1 MAPVVHGLE
10 QQYKGRVDF
19 VYLDVSDPDNKTATT
34 RLGFKS
40 TPHFFFLRPDGVT
53 AEVIQGVVSRDSL
66 VGAIERLVAA
76 ALAREETT
84 RGQERP
90 RATGA
95 RSRVLALDWKG
106 EDVGKRTGE
115 GEAARQL
122 DSDVR
127 PAEENHRRP

>member
-10 QQYKGRVDF
+10 KQYEGRVDF
-19 VYLDVSDPDNKTATT
+19 VYLDVSDPRNKTATT

-53 AEVIQGVVSRDSL
+53 IEALQGVVSRDSL
-66 VGAIERLVAA
+66 VGALERLVAA

-84 RGQERP
+84 RDHARP

-95 RSRVLALDWKG
+95 RARVLSLDWKG
-106 EDVGKRTGE
+106 EDEGKRSGE

-122 DSDVR
+122 EPEVR

>member
-10 QQYKGRVDF
+10 QQYEGRVDF
-19 VYLDVSDPDNKTATT
+19 VYLDVSDPHNKTATT

-53 AEVIQGVVSRDSL
+53 VEMIQGVVSRDSL
-66 VGAIERLVAA
+66 VGALERLVAA
-76 ALAREETT
+76 ALAREET
-84 RGQERP
+84 RRD

-95 RSRVLALDWKG
+95 HSRVLSLDSRGKHA
-106 EDVGKRTGE
+106 GKRSGE

-127 PAEENHRRP
+127 PSEENHRRP

>member
-10 QQYKGRVDF
+10 KQYEGRVDF
-19 VYLDVSDPDNKTATT
+19 VYLDVSDPRNKTATT

-53 AEVIQGVVSRDSL
+53 VEVIQGVVSRDSL
-66 VGAIERLVAA
+66 VGALERLVTA

-84 RGQERP
+84 SDRARP
-90 RATGA
+90 AHA
-95 RSRVLALDWKG
+95 HASSLDWKG
-106 EDVGKRTGE
+106 EGEGKRSGE
-115 GEAARQL
+115 GDAARRL
-122 DSDVR
+122 DSEVR